1 MKIPTYRQETARP
14 RQGSGQMLNVQ
25 LSEAAM
31 TATAQQTIQS
41 GRQLAQTASQF
52 SDFAYKKILA
62 ASETEAAQ
70 ANADYQMDLQ
80 NLEEEL
86 LLKKDMV
93 KAESE
98 FTRRSRQLQSKY
110 NKGLSNT
117 LGRKSFGS
125 LAASSQTKQALKF
138 SRLANAKI
146 IDQATAA
153 TNNTVFNH
161 KRNAADLG
169 SQPIQRMYEIAELR
183 RTLENAAPVIGAD
196 KAAEKMRQSFA
207 DITSGIL
214 NNQMD
219 AAVAAGKNPHDVVED
234 WMAGRN
240 TDAVLAELDTA
251 VSDKD
256 KAKIKEKLLQNAD
269 RIDRRA
275 ARDEKRKADAIKA
288 DTAQTKQIIFSV
300 DRTDP
305 ASVVQAEL
313 AHQKMVR
320 LNLYDSRSERKN
332 AELML
337 GLGDAPDR
345 LISEDGQGD
354 PNVYTRL
361 KTLAAADALS
371 LTELNQNAVS
381 LDAGQFKELSA
392 EADRDRAEALSAAE
406 STMRKRFQFFKENI
420 IDDPGLRRLSASA
433 YTAVSNDLG
442 KWKRQNRSAGPKEV
456 EQETERL
463 IAQYEPAYKARKM
476 DIAFENIDAVYSNLR
491 TTRSGSPL
499 GVEQPTRTN
508 LDQVLEQIR
517 QQIIANP
524 GRESKALRERLF
536 QLQGSILMARGGQ

>member
-1 MKIPTYRQETARP
+1 MKIPTYRQKTARP

-41 GRQLAQTASQF
+41 GRQLTQTASQV

-98 FTRRSRQLQSKY
+98 FARRSRQLQSKY

-169 SQPIQRMYEIAELR
+169 SSAIQRMYEIAELR

-196 KAAEKMRQSFA
+196 KAAEKMRESFA

-251 VSDKD
+251 VSNKD

-275 ARDEKRKADAIKA
+275 ARDEKRKADEIKA
-288 DTAQTKQIIFSV
+288 DTEQTRQIIFSV

-305 ASVVQAEL
+305 KSVARAEF
-313 AHQKMVR
+313 AHEKMVR
-320 LNLYDSRSERKN
+320 LNMYKSRSERKN

-345 LISEDGQGD
+345 VISEDGQGD
-354 PNVYTRL
+354 PNVYTRM
-361 KTLAAADALS
+361 KTMAAADALS
-371 LTELNQNAVS
+371 ITELNENAVS

-392 EADRDRAEALSAAE
+392 EVDRDRADALRAAQ
-406 STMRKRFQFFKENI
+406 STVRTRFQFFKENI
-420 IDDPGLRRLSASA
+420 INDPGLRHLSSSA
-433 YTAVSNDLG
+433 YSAVMNDLG
-442 KWKRQNRSAGPKEV
+442 K
-456 EQETERL
+456 
-463 IAQYEPAYKARKM
+463 
-476 DIAFENIDAVYSNLR
+476 
-491 TTRSGSPL
+491 
-499 GVEQPTRTN
+499 
-508 LDQVLEQIR
+508 
-517 QQIIANP
+517 
-524 GRESKALRERLF
+524 
-536 QLQGSILMARGGQ
+536 

>member
-1 MKIPTYRQETARP
+1 MKIPTYRQKTARP

-41 GRQLAQTASQF
+41 GRQLTQTASQF
-52 SDFAYKKILA
+52 ADFAYKKILA

-70 ANADYQMDLQ
+70 ANADYQIDLQ

-196 KAAEKMRQSFA
+196 KAAEKMRESFA

-337 GLGDAPDR
+337 GLGDAPGR
-345 LISEDGQGD
+345 TIAEDGQGD

-406 STMRKRFQFFKENI
+406 STMRKRFHFFKENI

>member
-1 MKIPTYRQETARP
+1 MKIPTYRQKTARP

-41 GRQLAQTASQF
+41 GRQLTQTASQF
-52 SDFAYKKILA
+52 ADFAYKKILA

-98 FTRRSRQLQSKY
+98 FTRRSKELQSKY

-161 KRNAADLG
+161 QRNAADLG
-169 SQPIQRMYEIAELR
+169 SSAIQRMYEIAELR

-196 KAAEKMRQSFA
+196 KAAEKMRESFA

-275 ARDEKRKADAIKA
+275 ARDEKRKADKIKA
-288 DTAQTKQIIFSV
+288 DTEQTRQIIFSV
-300 DRTDP
+300 DRKDP
-305 ASVVQAEL
+305 ESVARAEF
-313 AHQKMVR
+313 AHEKMVR
-320 LNLYDSRSERKN
+320 LNLYKSRQERKN

-361 KTLAAADALS
+361 KTLAARDALS
-371 LTELNQNAVS
+371 LTELNENAVS

-392 EADRDRAEALSAAE
+392 EADRDRGDALSAAK
-406 STMRKRFQFFKENI
+406 STARTRFQFFEVNI
-420 IDDPGLRRLSASA
+420 IDDPHLRRLSSSA
-433 YTAVSNDLG
+433 YSAVMNDLG
-442 KWKRQNRSAGPKEV
+442 KWQRQNRSAGPKEI

-463 IAQYEPAYKARKM
+463 IAEYEPAYKARKM
-476 DIAFENIDAVYSNLR
+476 DIAFENIEATYGNLKV
-491 TTRSGSPL
+491 TRSGVPF
-499 GVEQPTRTN
+499 GVEQPKRTN

-517 QQIIANP
+517 QQLAANP
-524 GRESKALRERLF
+524 GSNQKLF
-536 QLQGSILMARGGQ
+536 RTQLYQLQGAILMARGGQ